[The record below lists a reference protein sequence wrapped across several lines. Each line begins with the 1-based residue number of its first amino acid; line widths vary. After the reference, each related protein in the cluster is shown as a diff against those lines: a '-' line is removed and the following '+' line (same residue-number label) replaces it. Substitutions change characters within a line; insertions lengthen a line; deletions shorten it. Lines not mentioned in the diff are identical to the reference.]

1 MKLLQD
7 NPLGMS
13 LAGVSGFFVLLA
25 LGMAI
30 VGTLPVSVDMTGAEI
45 DTEPGAKTKQFAGQ
59 VGDLEDYQIVNEKP
73 VFNES
78 RAPVISE
85 DDEEGAVDDDSIEI
99 QGAPDV
105 RLTGVVI
112 TPGMKIASLTPADG
126 SLEPVMAHEGD
137 SLTGEFVGW
146 QVTAVNPRT
155 VVLES
160 RDGQS
165 MELDLQVHDA
175 KIEEP
180 PKPEPVPTVSAA
192 LQSARALAGG
202 GSDSDVNEDEDEPLS
217 RAEQI
222 RQRIAERRAELRR
235 EQEEQQAQSAAQA
248 GTAGTAP
255 QPTKYQSAIRE
266 MMKNKRKDQGSN
278 DDTDG

>member
-7 NPLGMS
+7 NPIGMA
-13 LAGVSGFFVLLA
+13 LAGVSGFFILLA

-30 VGTLPVSVDMTGAEI
+30 VGTLPVSVDMAEAEI
-45 DTEPGAKTKQFAGQ
+45 ETATGSNVNQIAGR

-78 RAPVISE
+78 RAPVIS
-85 DDEEGAVDDDSIEI
+85 DSDEEGAGDDSTIEVKD
-99 QGAPDV
+99 APDV
-105 RLTGVVI
+105 KLTGVVI

-126 SLEPVMAHEGD
+126 NLETVMAHEGD

-146 QVTAVNPRT
+146 NVKAVNPRT

-165 MELDLQVHDA
+165 LELDLQVHDA

-180 PKPEPVPTVSAA
+180 PKPEPVPTMSAA
-192 LQSARALAGG
+192 LQNAKALAGG
-202 GSDSDVNEDEDEPLS
+202 GSESTGEEDEPLS

-222 RQRIAERRAELRR
+222 RQRIAERRAELRK
-235 EQEEQQAQSAAQA
+235 EQEAQQSQSTAQA
-248 GTAGTAP
+248 GTAASAP
-255 QPTKYQSAIRE
+255 KPTKYQSAIRE

-278 DDTDG
+278 DNTDG

>member
-1 MKLLQD
+1 MKWLQD
-7 NPLGMS
+7 NPLGMI
-13 LAGVSGFFVLLA
+13 LAAISGVFVLLA

-30 VGTLPVSVDMTGAEI
+30 VGSLPVSVEIAEA
-45 DTEPGAKTKQFAGQ
+45 DTEITSDNETNMAARQIGA
-59 VGDLEDYQIVNEKP
+59 LSDYEVVNEKP

-78 RAPVISE
+78 RIPVI
-85 DDEEGAVDDDSIEI
+85 DDGESTDEGLTGEIEI
-99 QGAPDV
+99 KDAPDV

-126 SLEPVMAHEGD
+126 DLETVRAHEGE

-165 MELDLQVHDA
+165 LELDLQVHDA
-175 KIEEP
+175 KIQ
-180 PKPEPVPTVSAA
+180 EPVAPVVAPTSAA
-192 LQSARALAGG
+192 LTNAQALTGKSSEATG
-202 GSDSDVNEDEDEPLS
+202 DDDEPLS

-222 RQRIAERRAELRR
+222 RQRIAERRAELRQ
-235 EQEEQQAQSAAQA
+235 EQEAQQSQSATQA
-248 GTAGTAP
+248 GSAGSKNK
-255 QPTKYQSAIRE
+255 TKDYQTAIRE
-266 MMKNKRKDQGSN
+266 MMKNKSKDQGGN
-278 DDTDG
+278 DNKDE

>member
-1 MKLLQD
+1 MKWLKD
-7 NPLGMS
+7 NPLGMI
-13 LAGVSGFFVLLA
+13 LAVISGVFVLLA

-30 VGTLPVSVDMTGAEI
+30 VGSLPVSVETAGAE
-45 DTEPGAKTKQFAGQ
+45 TEITSDKKTNMTARQIGTLA
-59 VGDLEDYQIVNEKP
+59 DYQIVNEKP

-78 RAPVISE
+78 RNPVIE
-85 DDEEGAVDDDSIEI
+85 DEEPADEGLPEEIEVKD
-99 QGAPDV
+99 APDV

-126 SLEPVMAHEGD
+126 NLKTVMAHEGE

-165 MELDLQVHDA
+165 LELDLQVHDA
-175 KIEEP
+175 KIQ
-180 PKPEPVPTVSAA
+180 EPVAPVAAPIPAA
-192 LQSARALAGG
+192 LSNAQALAGQ
-202 GSDSDVNEDEDEPLS
+202 GSGATGDDEPLS

-222 RQRIAERRAELRR
+222 RQRIAERRAELRQ
-235 EQEEQQAQSAAQA
+235 EQEAQQSQSAAQA
-248 GTAGTAP
+248 GSAGSKSN
-255 QPTKYQSAIRE
+255 TKDYQTAIRE
-266 MMKNKRKDQGSN
+266 MMKNKSKDQGGN
-278 DDTDG
+278 DNKDG